1 MTLSFSEETQVGR
14 NINRHY
20 YTKEEVAK
28 EVERPGL
35 KKLLSLMRFR
45 NSHPAFSGEFLVED
59 SSGSELI
66 IRRRNGGHEA
76 VLKADL
82 KGKSFT
88 VSYTENG
95 SVKELS
101 L

>member
-1 MTLSFSEETQVGR
+1 MGR
-14 NINRHY
+14 NINRRY

-28 EVERPGL
+28 EVERPVV

-45 NSHPAFSGEFLVED
+45 NSHPAFNGQFLVED

-82 KGKSFT
+82 KGKTFT
-88 VSYTENG
+88 VSYTDNG
-95 SVKELS
+95 NEKELS